1 MEATITKKVELRGIG
16 FLSTFRI
23 FFAIT
28 LVFSLISFIV
38 FNLFGMQFSSMLLEW
53 IGNVRQMV
61 TDLQSQFPYIFENEI
76 LKFLI
81 ISILG
86 GLVMGLIIGI
96 CVGVFSFFAVLL
108 GGIKLTVREKNPE
121 KKTGYL

>member
-1 MEATITKKVELRGIG
+1 MEAFITKKVELRGIG

-23 FFAIT
+23 CFAIT
-28 LVFSLISFIV
+28 LVFSLVSFIV
-38 FNLFGMQFSSMLLEW
+38 FNLFGMEVASMLLGI

-61 TDLQSQFPYIFENEI
+61 VDLQVQFPYIFENEI

-86 GLVMGLIIGI
+86 GLVMGLIIGF